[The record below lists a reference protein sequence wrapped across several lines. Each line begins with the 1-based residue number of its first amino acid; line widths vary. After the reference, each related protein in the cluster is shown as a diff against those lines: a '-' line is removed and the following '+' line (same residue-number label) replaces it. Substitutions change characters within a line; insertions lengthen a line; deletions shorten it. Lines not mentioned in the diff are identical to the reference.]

1 MASKVK
7 SPLDIVREH
16 AAKFGQP
23 EWHPLQGATDL
34 YFRSRGVRRKD
45 EATLPKAD
53 PNLELAALRL
63 ITAYVVP
70 NLAAVVISNDP
81 ENPGAAAEQAKA
93 MLLAMVEPRDE
104 STPKPAKPKPR
115 AQHRRDAAEAKAKE
129 PKIH

>member
-53 PNLELAALRL
+53 PNRELAALRL

-70 NLAAVVISNDP
+70 KLAAVVISNDP

-93 MLLAMVEPRDE
+93 MLLAMVEPTD
-104 STPKPAKPKPR
+104 PKPARKPKPR
-115 AQHRRDAAEAKAKE
+115 AQHRREAAEAKAKE